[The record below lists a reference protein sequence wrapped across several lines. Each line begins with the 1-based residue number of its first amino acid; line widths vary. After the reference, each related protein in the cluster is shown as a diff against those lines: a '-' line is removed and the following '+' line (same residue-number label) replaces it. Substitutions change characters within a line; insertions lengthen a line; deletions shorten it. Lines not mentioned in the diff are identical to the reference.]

1 MREVESFD
9 AIILG
14 AGLSGLSVADSLMEL
29 GYQCAIID
37 SGFPGSGASG
47 APMMLAN
54 PATGRRARR
63 MWRAEDCFETLLKY
77 LTKIE
82 RKTGRRCF
90 SMNGIVRPAL
100 TADIAEDFYRS
111 PDKYDWL
118 PGWIEWLDPERFSD
132 QFPYFKTEFG
142 GLIISKGITLKGDDY
157 CESMVQYL
165 ESENCYTHFGS
176 KPEII
181 ENGNQ
186 WIIQIEGDIQLITS
200 TVIDATGHHQATD
213 DKWSF
218 IPLHPIKGQTA
229 TLHFDENIEIK
240 NSVSSLGYIAVM
252 PEIPYQLT
260 VGSTY
265 EHHFRDQKP
274 DEKGLSYLKG
284 KLEKTLPGFW
294 NRSKSVDQWSSVR
307 VSVQDKMPVIGE
319 HPDHKGLHI
328 IGAMGSKGLMMSRYV
343 ADILA
348 QKICNGIPLEP
359 SLSIERYI

>member
-1 MREVESFD
+1 MREIESFD

-63 MWRAEDCFETLLKY
+63 MWRAEDCFDSLLKY
-77 LTKIE
+77 LEKIE
-82 RKTGRRCF
+82 RKTGRKCF
-90 SMNGIVRPAL
+90 SLNGVIRPAL
-100 TADIAEDFYRS
+100 TAEIAEDFNRS
-111 PDKYDWL
+111 PDKYEWL
-118 PGWIEWLDPERFSD
+118 PGWIEWIDSARFSE
-132 QFPYFKTEFG
+132 QFPYFNTNFG
-142 GLIISKGITLKGDDY
+142 GLYISKGLTLKGDDY

-165 ESENCYTHFGS
+165 EAENCYTLFGS
-176 KPEII
+176 TPEII
-181 ENGNQ
+181 KNGNQ
-186 WIIQIEGDIQLITS
+186 WIIQIEGDVQLITPR
-200 TVIDATGHHQATD
+200 VIDATGYQQT
-213 DKWSF
+213 KNENWSF
-218 IPLHPIKGQTA
+218 IPLHPLKGQTA
-229 TLHFDENIEIK
+229 TLHFNENIRL
-240 NSVSSLGYIAVM
+240 NHSVSGLGYIAVL
-252 PEIPYQLT
+252 PDYPYQLT

-265 EHHFRDQKP
+265 EHNFQDLMP
-274 DEKGLSYLKG
+274 DNKGLSYLQG

-294 NRSKSVDQWSSVR
+294 ERSKSVEQWASVR

-319 HPDHKGLHI
+319 HPELKGFYF

-348 QKICNGIPLEP
+348 QYICNRIPLEP
-359 SLSIERYI
+359 SLSLERFI

>member
-9 AIILG
+9 AIVLG

-63 MWRAEDCFETLLKY
+63 MWRAEDCFHSLLKY
-77 LTKIE
+77 LSKVE
-82 RKTGRRCF
+82 RKTGKRCYN
-90 SMNGIVRPAL
+90 MNGVVRPAL
-100 TADIAEDFYRS
+100 TAEISEDFIRS
-111 PDKYDWL
+111 PDKYEWL
-118 PGWIEWLDPERFSD
+118 PGWIEWIDPDRFSE

-142 GLIISKGITLKGDDY
+142 GLLLPNGITLKGDEY
-157 CESMVQYL
+157 CESMIQYL

-181 ENGNQ
+181 KNGNQ
-186 WIIQIEGDIQLITS
+186 WIIQIEGDIQLITKI
-200 TVIDATGHHQATD
+200 VIDATGYQQTF
-213 DKWSF
+213 DKNWSF

-229 TLHFDENIEIK
+229 TLHFNENIELK
-240 NSVSSLGYIAVM
+240 YSVSSLGYIAVM
-252 PEIPYQLT
+252 PDNPLQLT

-265 EHHFRDQKP
+265 EHKFKDLEP
-274 DEKGLSYLKG
+274 DSKGLSYLQS
-284 KLEKTLPGFW
+284 KLEKTLPGYW
-294 NRSKSVDQWSSVR
+294 SKSRSVKQWASVR

-319 HPDHKGLHI
+319 HPELKNLYF

-348 QKICNGIPLEP
+348 QKIGNGIPLEP
-359 SLSIERYI
+359 SLSLQRFL

>member
-37 SGFPGSGASG
+37 SGFPGFGASG

-63 MWRAEDCFETLLKY
+63 MWRAEDCFNSLLKY
-77 LTKIE
+77 LSKVE
-82 RKTGRRCF
+82 RKTGIRCYNV
-90 SMNGIVRPAL
+90 NGVVRPAL
-100 TADIAEDFYRS
+100 SAEIAEDFIRS
-111 PDKYDWL
+111 PDKYEWL
-118 PGWIEWLDPERFSD
+118 PGWIEWIDPDRFSK

-142 GLIISKGITLKGDDY
+142 GLFLPNGITLKGDEY

-181 ENGNQ
+181 KNGNQ
-186 WIIQIEGDIQLITS
+186 WIIQIEGDIQLITKI
-200 TVIDATGHHQATD
+200 VIDATGYQQTFNK
-213 DKWSF
+213 KWSF

-229 TLHFDENIEIK
+229 TLHFDENIELK
-240 NSVSSLGYIAVM
+240 HSVSSLGYIAVM
-252 PEIPYQLT
+252 PDNPLEIT

-265 EHHFRDQKP
+265 EHKFKDLWP
-274 DEKGLSYLKG
+274 DTKGLSYLQN
-284 KLEKTLPGFW
+284 KLEKTLPGYW
-294 NRSKSVDQWSSVR
+294 AKSTSVKQWASVR
-307 VSVQDKMPVIGE
+307 VSVQDKMPVVGE
-319 HPDHKGLHI
+319 HPELKNFYF

-348 QKICNGIPLEP
+348 QKIGNGIPLEP
-359 SLSIERYI
+359 SLSLQRFI